1 MARSAVSR
9 RFCFQPGTAMKSAV
23 LVFPGIN
30 RERDMARALKLAS
43 GQEAA
48 MVWHAET
55 ALPKGTDLVVVPGGF
70 SYGDYLRCGAI
81 AAHSPILRE
90 VKARADKGMAV
101 IGVCNGFQII
111 TEAGLLPGIL
121 LRNASL
127 KFICRNV
134 GLKVETS
141 QSLFTSQY
149 EQGQVLSIPV
159 AHHDGNYFADDRTL
173 DELEAN
179 GQVAFRY
186 CGPDG
191 EFDELHNPNGS
202 ARNIAGIFN
211 RTKNVLGLMP
221 HPENAIE
228 PLQGS
233 IDGKALFQSMVE
245 ALS

>member
-1 MARSAVSR
+1 
-9 RFCFQPGTAMKSAV
+9 MKAAIV
-23 LVFPGIN
+23 VFPGSN
-30 RERDMARALKLAS
+30 RERDA
-43 GQEAA
+43 EAA
-48 MVWHAET
+48 LTQAMGRKPIMVWHRDTE
-55 ALPKGTDLVVVPGGF
+55 LPDVDLVLVPGGF

-111 TEAGLLPGIL
+111 TEARLLPGIL

-127 KFICRNV
+127 KFVCRNIR
-134 GLKVETS
+134 LKVETS

-186 CGPDG
+186 CSPDG
-191 EFDELHNPNGS
+191 EFGDEHNPNGS
-202 ARNIAGIFN
+202 ARSIAGIFN

-233 IDGKALFQSMVE
+233 TDGKALFKSMVE

>member
-1 MARSAVSR
+1 
-9 RFCFQPGTAMKSAV
+9 MKAAIV
-23 LVFPGIN
+23 VFPGSN
-30 RERDMARALKLAS
+30 RERDA
-43 GQEAA
+43 EAA
-48 MVWHAET
+48 LSQAMGKKPIMVWHRDTE
-55 ALPKGTDLVVVPGGF
+55 LPDVDLVLVPGGF

-111 TEAGLLPGIL
+111 TEAGLLPGVL
-121 LRNASL
+121 QRNASL
-127 KFICRNV
+127 KFVCRNV

-159 AHHDGNYFADDRTL
+159 AHAEGNYFADEKTL
-173 DELEAN
+173 DELESN

-186 CGPDG
+186 CSPDG
-191 EFDELHNPNGS
+191 ELADEHNPNGS

-233 IDGKALFQSMVE
+233 IDGKPLFRSMVE

>member
-1 MARSAVSR
+1 
-9 RFCFQPGTAMKSAV
+9 MKAAIV
-23 LVFPGIN
+23 VFPGSN
-30 RERDMARALKLAS
+30 RERDA
-43 GQEAA
+43 EAA
-48 MVWHAET
+48 LTQAMGKKPIMVWHRDTE
-55 ALPKGTDLVVVPGGF
+55 LPDVDLVLVPGGF

-127 KFICRNV
+127 KFVCKNV
-134 GLKVETS
+134 RLKVETS

-159 AHHDGNYFADDRTL
+159 AHHDGNYFADPKTL

-186 CGPDG
+186 CSPEG
-191 EFDELHNPNGS
+191 EFGDEHNPNGS
-202 ARNIAGIFN
+202 ARSIAGIFN
-211 RTKNVLGLMP
+211 RTKNVLGMMP
-221 HPENAIE
+221 HPENAID

-233 IDGKALFQSMVE
+233 TDGKALFKSMVE

>member
-1 MARSAVSR
+1 
-9 RFCFQPGTAMKSAV
+9 MKAAIV
-23 LVFPGIN
+23 VFPGSN
-30 RERDMARALKLAS
+30 RERDA
-43 GQEAA
+43 EAA
-48 MVWHAET
+48 LTQAMGRKPIMVWHRDTE
-55 ALPKGTDLVVVPGGF
+55 LPDVDLVLVPGGF

-81 AAHSPILRE
+81 AAHSPVMRE
-90 VKARADKGMAV
+90 VKARADKGVAV

-111 TEAGLLPGIL
+111 TEAGLLPGVL
-121 LRNASL
+121 QRNASL
-127 KFICRNV
+127 KFVCKNV

-159 AHHDGNYFADDRTL
+159 AHAEGNYFADDRTL

-186 CGPDG
+186 CSPDG
-191 EFDELHNPNGS
+191 ELSDEHNPNGS

-233 IDGKALFQSMVE
+233 TDGKALFKSMVE

>member
-1 MARSAVSR
+1 
-9 RFCFQPGTAMKSAV
+9 MKAAIV
-23 LVFPGIN
+23 VFPGSN
-30 RERDMARALKLAS
+30 RERDA
-43 GQEAA
+43 EAA
-48 MVWHAET
+48 LTQTMGRKPIMVWHRDTE
-55 ALPKGTDLVVVPGGF
+55 LPDVDLVLVPGGF

-111 TEAGLLPGIL
+111 TEAGLLPGVL
-121 LRNASL
+121 LRNSSL
-127 KFICRNV
+127 KFVCRNV
-134 GLKVETS
+134 RLKVETS

-186 CGPDG
+186 CSPDG
-191 EFDELHNPNGS
+191 EFGDEHNPNGS

-233 IDGKALFQSMVE
+233 TDGKALFQSMVE

>member
-1 MARSAVSR
+1 
-9 RFCFQPGTAMKSAV
+9 MKAAIV
-23 LVFPGIN
+23 VFPGSN
-30 RERDMARALKLAS
+30 RERDA
-43 GQEAA
+43 EAA
-48 MVWHAET
+48 LTQVMGQKPIMVWHRDTE
-55 ALPKGTDLVVVPGGF
+55 LPNVDLVLVPGGF

-90 VKARADKGMAV
+90 VKARSEKGMAV
-101 IGVCNGFQII
+101 IGICNGFQII
-111 TEAGLLPGIL
+111 TEAGLLPGVL

-127 KFICRNV
+127 KFVCRNV

-141 QSLFTSQY
+141 QSLFTSRY

-159 AHHDGNYFADDRTL
+159 AHHDGNYFADERTL

-186 CGPDG
+186 CGPTG
-191 EFDELHNPNGS
+191 ETGNGYNPNGS

-221 HPENAIE
+221 HPENAVE

-233 IDGKALFQSMVE
+233 TDGKALFQSMVE

>member
-1 MARSAVSR
+1 
-9 RFCFQPGTAMKSAV
+9 MKAAIV
-23 LVFPGIN
+23 VFPGSN
-30 RERDMARALKLAS
+30 RERDA
-43 GQEAA
+43 EAA
-48 MVWHAET
+48 LTQAMGKKPVMVWHRDTE
-55 ALPKGTDLVVVPGGF
+55 LPDVDLVLVPGGF

-127 KFICRNV
+127 KFVCRNV

-191 EFDELHNPNGS
+191 EFDEMHNPNGS

-233 IDGKALFQSMVE
+233 VDGKALFQSMVE

>member
-1 MARSAVSR
+1 
-9 RFCFQPGTAMKSAV
+9 MKAAIV
-23 LVFPGIN
+23 VFPGSN
-30 RERDMARALKLAS
+30 RERDA
-43 GQEAA
+43 EAA
-48 MVWHAET
+48 LTQAMGKKPVMVWHRDTE
-55 ALPKGTDLVVVPGGF
+55 LPDVDLVLVPGGF

-127 KFICRNV
+127 KFVCRNV

-159 AHHDGNYFADDRTL
+159 AHHEGNYFADEKTL

-191 EFDELHNPNGS
+191 EFDDMHNPNGS

-228 PLQGS
+228 PLHGS
-233 IDGKALFQSMVE
+233 LDGKPLFQSMME

>member
-1 MARSAVSR
+1 
-9 RFCFQPGTAMKSAV
+9 MKAAIV
-23 LVFPGIN
+23 VFPGSN
-30 RERDMARALKLAS
+30 RERDA
-43 GQEAA
+43 EAA
-48 MVWHAET
+48 LTQVMGKKPVMVWHRDTE
-55 ALPKGTDLVVVPGGF
+55 LPDVDLVLVPGGF

-81 AAHSPILRE
+81 AAHSPVLRE

-101 IGVCNGFQII
+101 IGICNGFQII

-127 KFICRNV
+127 KFVCRNV

-141 QSLFTSQY
+141 QSLFTSRY
-149 EQGQVLSIPV
+149 EQGQVLSVPV
-159 AHHDGNYFADDRTL
+159 AHHDGNYFADERTL

-186 CGPDG
+186 CGPGG
-191 EFDELHNPNGS
+191 ELGNGHNPNGS

-221 HPENAIE
+221 HPENAME
-228 PLQGS
+228 TLQGS
-233 IDGKALFQSMVE
+233 TDGKPMFQSMVE

>member
-1 MARSAVSR
+1 MKAAV
-9 RFCFQPGTAMKSAV
+9 V
-23 LVFPGIN
+23 IFPGSN
-30 RERDMARALKLAS
+30 RDRDMIAALEKVS
-43 GQEAA
+43 GQKPLT
-48 MVWHAET
+48 VWHAD
-55 ALPKGTDLVVVPGGF
+55 TDIPPADLIVLPGGF

-90 VKARADKGMAV
+90 VKARSERGMAV
-101 IGVCNGFQII
+101 IGICNGFQII

-127 KFICRNV
+127 KFVCRNV

-141 QSLFTSQY
+141 QSLFTSRY
-149 EQGQVLSIPV
+149 EQGQVLSVPV
-159 AHHDGNYFADDRTL
+159 AHHDGNYFADARTL
-173 DELEAN
+173 DELEGN

-186 CGPDG
+186 CGPGG
-191 EFDELHNPNGS
+191 EIGNGYNPNGS

-221 HPENAIE
+221 HPENAME
-228 PLQGS
+228 ALQGS
-233 IDGKALFQSMVE
+233 TDGKALFQSMVE

>member
-1 MARSAVSR
+1 
-9 RFCFQPGTAMKSAV
+9 MKAAIV
-23 LVFPGIN
+23 VFPGSN
-30 RERDMARALKLAS
+30 RERDA
-43 GQEAA
+43 EAA
-48 MVWHAET
+48 LTQVMGGKPIMVWHRDTE
-55 ALPKGTDLVVVPGGF
+55 LPDVDLVLVPGGF

-81 AAHSPILRE
+81 AAHSPVLRE

-101 IGVCNGFQII
+101 IGICNGFQII

-127 KFICRNV
+127 KFVCRNV

-141 QSLFTSQY
+141 QSLFTSRY
-149 EQGQVLSIPV
+149 EQGQVLSVPV
-159 AHHDGNYFADDRTL
+159 AHHDGNYFADERTL
-173 DELEAN
+173 DELEGN

-186 CGPDG
+186 CAPDG
-191 EFDELHNPNGS
+191 ALDAAHNPNGS

-221 HPENAIE
+221 HPENAME
-228 PLQGS
+228 ALQGS
-233 IDGKALFQSMVE
+233 ADGKALFQSMVE

>member
-1 MARSAVSR
+1 
-9 RFCFQPGTAMKSAV
+9 MKAAIV
-23 LVFPGIN
+23 VFPGSN
-30 RERDMARALKLAS
+30 RERDA
-43 GQEAA
+43 EAA
-48 MVWHAET
+48 LTQVMGKKPIMVWHRDTE
-55 ALPKGTDLVVVPGGF
+55 LPDVDLVLVPGGF

-101 IGVCNGFQII
+101 IGICNGFQII

-127 KFICRNV
+127 KFVCRNV

-141 QSLFTSQY
+141 QSLFTSRY
-149 EQGQVLSIPV
+149 EQGQVLSVPV
-159 AHHDGNYFADDRTL
+159 AHHDGNYFADARTL
-173 DELEAN
+173 DELEGN

-186 CGPDG
+186 CAPDG
-191 EFDELHNPNGS
+191 TLDAAHNPNGS
-202 ARNIAGIFN
+202 ARNIAGVFN

-221 HPENAIE
+221 HPENAME
-228 PLQGS
+228 ALQGS
-233 IDGKALFQSMVE
+233 TDGKPLFQSMVE

>member
-1 MARSAVSR
+1 
-9 RFCFQPGTAMKSAV
+9 MKAAIV
-23 LVFPGIN
+23 VFPGSN
-30 RERDMARALKLAS
+30 RERDA
-43 GQEAA
+43 EAA
-48 MVWHAET
+48 LTQAMGKKPVMVWHRDTE
-55 ALPKGTDLVVVPGGF
+55 LPDVDLVLVPGGF

-81 AAHSPILRE
+81 AAHSPVLRE

-111 TEAGLLPGIL
+111 TEAGLLPGVL
-121 LRNASL
+121 QRNASL
-127 KFICRNV
+127 KFVCRNV

-159 AHHDGNYFADDRTL
+159 AHAEGNYFADEKTL

-191 EFDELHNPNGS
+191 EFDDVHNPNGS

-228 PLQGS
+228 TLQGS
-233 IDGKALFQSMVE
+233 TDGKALFQSMVE

>member
-1 MARSAVSR
+1 
-9 RFCFQPGTAMKSAV
+9 MKAAIV
-23 LVFPGIN
+23 VFPGSN
-30 RERDMARALKLAS
+30 RERDA
-43 GQEAA
+43 EAA
-48 MVWHAET
+48 LTQAMGKKPIMVWHRDTE
-55 ALPKGTDLVVVPGGF
+55 LPDVDLVLVPGGF

-111 TEAGLLPGIL
+111 TEARLLPGIL

-127 KFICRNV
+127 KFVCRNIR
-134 GLKVETS
+134 LKVETS

-173 DELEAN
+173 DELESN
-179 GQVAFRY
+179 GQVAIRY
-186 CGPDG
+186 CSPDG
-191 EFDELHNPNGS
+191 EFADEHNPNGS

-233 IDGKALFQSMVE
+233 TDGKALFQSMVE

>member
-1 MARSAVSR
+1 
-9 RFCFQPGTAMKSAV
+9 MKAAIV
-23 LVFPGIN
+23 VFPGSN
-30 RERDMARALKLAS
+30 RERDA
-43 GQEAA
+43 EAA
-48 MVWHAET
+48 LTQAMGKKPLMVWHRDTE
-55 ALPKGTDLVVVPGGF
+55 LPDVDLVLVPGGF

-111 TEAGLLPGIL
+111 TEAGLLPGVL

-127 KFICRNV
+127 KFVCKNV
-134 GLKVETS
+134 RLKVETS

-159 AHHDGNYFADDRTL
+159 AHHDGNYFADERTL

-186 CGPDG
+186 CSPDG
-191 EFDELHNPNGS
+191 EFGDEHNPNGS
-202 ARNIAGIFN
+202 ARYIAGIFN

-233 IDGKALFQSMVE
+233 TDGIPLFKSMVE

>member
-1 MARSAVSR
+1 
-9 RFCFQPGTAMKSAV
+9 MKAAIV
-23 LVFPGIN
+23 VFPGSN
-30 RERDMARALKLAS
+30 RERDA
-43 GQEAA
+43 EAA
-48 MVWHAET
+48 LTQVMGKKPIMVWHRDTE
-55 ALPKGTDLVVVPGGF
+55 LPDVDLVLVPGGF

-81 AAHSPILRE
+81 AAHSPVLRE

-101 IGVCNGFQII
+101 IGICNGFQII

-127 KFICRNV
+127 KFVCRNV

-141 QSLFTSQY
+141 QSLFTNRY
-149 EQGQVLSIPV
+149 EQGQVLSVPV
-159 AHHDGNYFADDRTL
+159 AHHDGNYFADERTL
-173 DELEAN
+173 DELEGN

-186 CGPDG
+186 CAPDG
-191 EFDELHNPNGS
+191 ALDAAHNPNGS

-221 HPENAIE
+221 HPENAME
-228 PLQGS
+228 SLQGS
-233 IDGKALFQSMVE
+233 TDGKPMFQSMVE

>member
-1 MARSAVSR
+1 
-9 RFCFQPGTAMKSAV
+9 MKAAIV
-23 LVFPGIN
+23 VFPGSN
-30 RERDMARALKLAS
+30 RERDA
-43 GQEAA
+43 EAA
-48 MVWHAET
+48 LTQAMGEKPIMVWHRDTE
-55 ALPKGTDLVVVPGGF
+55 LPDVDLVLVPGGF

-127 KFICRNV
+127 KFVCKNV

-159 AHHDGNYFADDRTL
+159 AHHDGNYFADERTL

-186 CGPDG
+186 CSPDG
-191 EFDELHNPNGS
+191 ELGDEHNPNGS

-221 HPENAIE
+221 HPENAVE

-233 IDGKALFQSMVE
+233 TDGKALFQSMVE

>member
-1 MARSAVSR
+1 
-9 RFCFQPGTAMKSAV
+9 MKAAIV
-23 LVFPGIN
+23 VFPGSN
-30 RERDMARALKLAS
+30 RERDA
-43 GQEAA
+43 EAA
-48 MVWHAET
+48 LTQVMGKKPIMVWHRDTE
-55 ALPKGTDLVVVPGGF
+55 LPEVDLVLVPGGF

-81 AAHSPILRE
+81 AAHSPVLRE
-90 VKARADKGMAV
+90 VKARAEKGMAV
-101 IGVCNGFQII
+101 IGICNGFQII
-111 TEAGLLPGIL
+111 TEAGLLPGVL

-127 KFICRNV
+127 KFVCRNV

-141 QSLFTSQY
+141 QSLFTSRY

-159 AHHDGNYFADDRTL
+159 AHHDGNYFADERTL

-186 CGPDG
+186 CAPDG
-191 EFDELHNPNGS
+191 TMGNGANPNGS

-211 RTKNVLGLMP
+211 RTKNVLGMMP

-228 PLQGS
+228 SLQGS
-233 IDGKALFQSMVE
+233 TDGKALFQSMVE

>member
-1 MARSAVSR
+1 
-9 RFCFQPGTAMKSAV
+9 
-23 LVFPGIN
+23 
-30 RERDMARALKLAS
+30 
-43 GQEAA
+43 
-48 MVWHAET
+48 
-55 ALPKGTDLVVVPGGF
+55 
-70 SYGDYLRCGAI
+70 
-81 AAHSPILRE
+81 
-90 VKARADKGMAV
+90 MAV
-101 IGVCNGFQII
+101 IGICNGFQII

-127 KFICRNV
+127 KFVCRNV

-141 QSLFTSQY
+141 QSLFTSRY
-149 EQGQVLSIPV
+149 EQGQVLSVPV

-173 DELEAN
+173 DELEGN

-186 CGPDG
+186 CATDG
-191 EFDELHNPNGS
+191 TLDAAHNPNGS

-221 HPENAIE
+221 HPENAME

-233 IDGKALFQSMVE
+233 TDGKPMFQSMVE

>member
-1 MARSAVSR
+1 
-9 RFCFQPGTAMKSAV
+9 MKAAIV
-23 LVFPGIN
+23 VFPGSN
-30 RERDMARALKLAS
+30 RERDA
-43 GQEAA
+43 EAA
-48 MVWHAET
+48 LTQVMGKKPIMVWHRDTE
-55 ALPKGTDLVVVPGGF
+55 LPEVDLVLVPGGF

-81 AAHSPILRE
+81 AAHSPVLRE
-90 VKARADKGMAV
+90 VKARAEKGMAV
-101 IGVCNGFQII
+101 IGICNGFQII
-111 TEAGLLPGIL
+111 TEAGLLPGVL

-127 KFICRNV
+127 KFVCRNV

-141 QSLFTSQY
+141 QSLFTSRY

-159 AHHDGNYFADDRTL
+159 AHHDGNYFADERTL

-186 CGPDG
+186 CAPDG
-191 EFDELHNPNGS
+191 TMSNGANPNGS

-211 RTKNVLGLMP
+211 RTKNVLGMMP

-228 PLQGS
+228 ALQGS
-233 IDGKALFQSMVE
+233 TDGKALFQSMVE